1 MDHEIRY
8 KDEIIR
14 RSYRD
19 SLSEKGCKDRIS
31 WKTQE
36 EIGLMLKDKEGQM
49 GENEY
54 ACYRDDVFLAASAAE
69 ENGFVDG
76 FKYAFFLFSECIHG

>member
-1 MDHEIRY
+1 MDYEKGY

-14 RSYRD
+14 RLYRD
-19 SLSEKGCKDRIS
+19 ALYEKGCKDKIG

-36 EIGLMLKDKEGQM
+36 EIGFMLKDKEGQM
-49 GENEY
+49 GEDEY
-54 ACYRDDVFLAASAAE
+54 ACYKDDIFLAASAAE

-76 FKYAFFLFSECIHG
+76 FKYAFRLFFECIHE